1 MVSTSELFTKRIIDE
16 LVRFPN
22 RRKQLL
28 KLNGVSKV
36 STLLR
41 PIHEGDQYLIPESS
55 STWTQLLQLDWNKSV
70 PESPHYYEEMSREP
84 KDGDKEEQEQEESST
99 VMPAELQHLVGD
111 HYTFRVADEM
121 DAGRLLPFMSALGVT
136 LEELG
141 LEETATVLRPS
152 HLMAYVKLTQRPIG
166 IIQQRDANEKEI
178 QIVRPSRSSTDT
190 IVFLVFLADRI
201 GILEENGTPQLPI
214 STMPAP
220 LLEAWKAAPL
230 VMIRPRLP
238 PASLRP
244 VEPVINP
251 VVPAPTVPLIAP
263 RRIRRPQR
271 VSPVKDEK

>member
-28 KLNGVSKV
+28 KPDGVSKV

-70 PESPHYYEEMSREP
+70 PEMPHYYEEMSREQ
-84 KDGDKEEQEQEESST
+84 EEEQEQEQEESST

-111 HYTFRVADEM
+111 HYTFHVADEM
-121 DAGRLLPFMSALGVT
+121 DAGRLLPFMSALGIT

-141 LEETATVLRPS
+141 LEETATMLRPS
-152 HLMAYVKLTQRPIG
+152 HLTAYVKLTQRPIG
-166 IIQQRDANEKEI
+166 IIQQRDANEKEV
-178 QIVRPSRSSTDT
+178 QIVRPSRGSDT
-190 IVFLVFLADRI
+190 IVFLVFLADGGI

-214 STMPAP
+214 ATLPAP

-238 PASLRP
+238 PASFRP

>member
-22 RRKQLL
+22 RRKQLM
-28 KLNGVSKV
+28 KLDGISKV

-70 PESPHYYEEMSREP
+70 PEMPRYYEEMSREEQEA
-84 KDGDKEEQEQEESST
+84 EEQEEESSA
-99 VMPAELQHLVGD
+99 VMPAELHPLIGD
-111 HYTFRVADEM
+111 RYTLHVADEM
-121 DAGRLLPFMSALGVT
+121 DEGRPLLPFMSTLGVT

-141 LEETATVLRPS
+141 LEETATMLQSS
-152 HLMAYVKLTQRPIG
+152 HLTKYVKLTQRPIG

-178 QIVRPSRSSTDT
+178 QIVRPSRGSTDT
-190 IVFLVFLADRI
+190 IIFLVFLADRI
-201 GILEENGTPQLPI
+201 GLLEDNGDPQLRI
-214 STMPAP
+214 ATLPAP
-220 LLEAWKAAPL
+220 LLEAWKSAPL

-238 PASLRP
+238 PASFRP

-271 VSPVKDEK
+271 VSPVRDEK

>member
-1 MVSTSELFTKRIIDE
+1 
-16 LVRFPN
+16 
-22 RRKQLL
+22 
-28 KLNGVSKV
+28 
-36 STLLR
+36 
-41 PIHEGDQYLIPESS
+41 
-55 STWTQLLQLDWNKSV
+55 
-70 PESPHYYEEMSREP
+70 MSREP
-84 KDGDKEEQEQEESST
+84 KDGNKEEEQEESSI
-99 VMPAELQHLVGD
+99 VMPAELHPLVGD
-111 HYTFRVADEM
+111 HYTFHVADEM
-121 DAGRLLPFMSALGVT
+121 DASRPLLPFMSALGIT

-141 LEETATVLRPS
+141 LEETATMLRPS
-152 HLMAYVKLTQRPIG
+152 HLTAYVKLTQRPIG
-166 IIQQRDANEKEI
+166 IIQQRDATEKEI

>member
-1 MVSTSELFTKRIIDE
+1 MPR
-16 LVRFPN
+16 
-22 RRKQLL
+22 
-28 KLNGVSKV
+28 
-36 STLLR
+36 
-41 PIHEGDQYLIPESS
+41 
-55 STWTQLLQLDWNKSV
+55 
-70 PESPHYYEEMSREP
+70 YYEEMSREQENE
-84 KDGDKEEQEQEESST
+84 KEEQEESFT

-111 HYTFRVADEM
+111 HYTFRVADEI
-121 DAGRLLPFMSALGVT
+121 DAARPLLPFMSALGIT

-141 LEETATVLRPS
+141 VEETATMLRPS
-152 HLMAYVKLTQRPIG
+152 HLTAYVKLTQRPIG

-178 QIVRPSRSSTDT
+178 QIVRPSRGSDT
-190 IVFLVFLADRI
+190 IVFLVFLADGI
-201 GILEENGTPQLPI
+201 GILEENGTPQLSI
-214 STMPAP
+214 ATLPAP
-220 LLEAWKAAPL
+220 LLEVWKTAPL

>member
-22 RRKQLL
+22 RRKQLM
-28 KLNGVSKV
+28 KLDGVSKV

-70 PESPHYYEEMSREP
+70 PEMPRYYEEMSRE
-84 KDGDKEEQEQEESST
+84 EQEEEEEAPSI
-99 VMPAELQHLVGD
+99 VMPAELHPLIGD
-111 HYTFRVADEM
+111 RYTFHVADDI
-121 DAGRLLPFMSALGVT
+121 DADRPLLPFMSTLGVT

-141 LEETATVLRPS
+141 VEETATMLHSS
-152 HLMAYVKLTQRPIG
+152 HLTKYVKLTQRPIG
-166 IIQQRDANEKEI
+166 IIQQRDANEKEV
-178 QIVRPSRSSTDT
+178 QIMRPSRGSTDT

-201 GILEENGTPQLPI
+201 GLLEENGSPQLPI
-214 STMPAP
+214 ATLPAP
-220 LLEAWKAAPL
+220 LLEAWKSAPL

-238 PASLRP
+238 PASFRP
-244 VEPVINP
+244 IEPVINP

-271 VSPVKDEK
+271 ISPVKEEK

>member
-22 RRKQLL
+22 RRKQLM
-28 KLNGVSKV
+28 KPDGISKV

-55 STWTQLLQLDWNKSV
+55 ATWTQLLQLDWNKSV
-70 PESPHYYEEMSREP
+70 PEKPQYYEEMSREEP
-84 KDGDKEEQEQEESST
+84 KEEDKEQEQEESSLA
-99 VMPAELQHLVGD
+99 MPADLPYLGD
-111 HYTFRVADEM
+111 RYTFRVADEM
-121 DAGRLLPFMSALGVT
+121 DANRPLLPFMGALGVT

-141 LEETATVLRPS
+141 LEETATMLRPS
-152 HLMAYVKLTQRPIG
+152 HLTAYVKLTQRPIG
-166 IIQQRDANEKEI
+166 IIQQRDATEKEI
-178 QIVRPSRSSTDT
+178 QIVRPSRGSTDT
-190 IVFLVFLADRI
+190 IVILVFLADRI
-201 GILEENGTPQLPI
+201 GILEMNGNPQLPI
-214 STMPAP
+214 ATLPERLM
-220 LLEAWKAAPL
+220 EAWKAAPL

-251 VVPAPTVPLIAP
+251 VVPAITVPLIAP